1 MSEAA
6 TVEKAQV
13 TKGKACAELPLG
25 RGVVPLRALVKSP
38 HRNVRKVKRTK
49 ESVRSLADQIKGQNG
64 LLQNLVVFAQRKKGK
79 FTGLYEV
86 SAGEGRLE
94 AMWVLRDDD
103 KWLDDE
109 YQVDVLV
116 ITEEAAIS
124 ASLAENVARE
134 AMHPADEFEAFKQL
148 VNEGFAVE
156 DVAARFGVEPK
167 VVKRRLKL
175 AAVAPAL
182 VDLYR
187 EGGMKLEQLMVFTLV
202 DDQEQQVK
210 VWDAL
215 PKHSR
220 SEYEIR
226 NALMGSRMPMSNKMV
241 RFVGVENYREAGGV
255 VYEDLFSQND
265 QGGYIEDV
273 ALITQ
278 LATDKLEEAASEFR
292 AQGWSWVEVN
302 PKLQS
307 HEVNQ
312 FGRAPSKKRALTE
325 EDKER
330 VKTLTEEKDGLDSKI
345 QEFYNNDDDDAGADD
360 LDGWEERST
369 AIEEEIEAIE
379 KNREFWSK
387 KLMAT
392 SGVMVSI
399 DHNGDLAVYAGLVR
413 KSDERAARAVLQQAQ
428 GGSDGEGE
436 EGEEQ
441 GDKQNTIQAYKI
453 SDALHC
459 RLTAQ
464 HTAAVQLAVASHVP
478 MALRVLAEKMA
489 RRVFY
494 SGYETPSV
502 GVSLTLSEH
511 ELKKHDDSIHQAP
524 AMIGLTALKDQ
535 WAERMPKIEGFDR
548 DEKGVLFAWICDLEQ
563 DDVIALIAL
572 CTALTINLVDN
583 RKANPHTAKLAGAV
597 NLNMADWW
605 EPTAAN
611 YLSAVSKEM
620 IVEAVKEGAGA
631 EACEGLDKLK
641 KGEMAAKAE
650 TLLTGKGWLP
660 AVLRV

>member
-1 MSEAA
+1 MTEAA
-6 TVEKAQV
+6 TIEK
-13 TKGKACAELPLG
+13 TKETTKAAELPLG
-25 RGVVPLRALVKSP
+25 RGVVSLRALVKSP

-49 ESVRSLADQIKGQNG
+49 ASVRSLADQIKGQNG
-64 LLQNLVVFAQRKKGK
+64 LLQNLVVFAQRKKGR

-94 AMWVLRDDD
+94 ALWVLRDDD
-103 KWLDDE
+103 KWITDD

-134 AMHPADEFEAFKQL
+134 PMHPADEFDAFKL
-148 VNEGFAVE
+148 MVDDGFSVE
-156 DVAARFGVEPK
+156 EVAARFGIEPK

-175 AAVAPAL
+175 ASVAPSL
-182 VDLYR
+182 VALYR
-187 EGGMKLEQLMVFTLV
+187 EDGMKLDQLMAFTLV
-202 DDQEQQVK
+202 DDQERQVK
-210 VWDAL
+210 VWESL

-220 SEYEIR
+220 SHYEIR
-226 NALMGSRMPMSNKMV
+226 NALMGSRLPVSNKLV
-241 RFVGVENYREAGGV
+241 RFVGIESYREAGGV
-255 VYEDLFSQND
+255 FYEDLFSQND
-265 QGGYIEDV
+265 QDGYIEDV

-278 LATDKLEEAASEFR
+278 LANEKLEATATSFR
-292 AQGWSWVEVN
+292 AQGWAWVEVN
-302 PKLQS
+302 AKFQS
-307 HEVNQ
+307 HEASQ

-325 EDKER
+325 EEKER
-330 VKTLTEEKDGLDSKI
+330 VKVLTAEK
-345 QEFYNNDDDDAGADD
+345 DD
-360 LDGWEERST
+360 LDAKIEAFYDSDDEQSDAGDVDAWEERST
-369 AIEEEIEAIE
+369 AIEEELEAIE
-379 KNREFWSK
+379 KAREFWAK

-392 SGVMVSI
+392 SGVIVSI

-413 KSDERAARAVLQQAQ
+413 KTDERAARAVLQQSQ
-428 GGSDGEGE
+428 GSTEDDDG

-441 GDKQNTIQAYKI
+441 GDSQNTLQAYKI

-464 HTAAVQLAVASHVP
+464 HTAAVQWAVASHVP

-494 SGYETPSV
+494 SGYETQSV
-502 GVSLTLSEH
+502 GVSLTLAEF
-511 ELKKHDDSIHQAP
+511 ELKKHDESIHQAP
-524 AMIGLTALKDQ
+524 AMVELMALKDQ
-535 WAERMPKIEGFDR
+535 WAQRVPKIEVYDK

-563 DDVIALIAL
+563 DEVLALIAL

-583 RKANPHTAKLAGAV
+583 RKVNPNTAKLAGAL

-611 YLSAVSKEM
+611 YLSSVPKEL

-631 EACEGLDKLK
+631 QACEGLDKLK
-641 KGEMAAKAE
+641 KGAMAEKAE
-650 TLLTGKGWLP
+650 TLLKGTGWLP
-660 AVLRV
+660 AVMRV